1 MLVGIDIG
9 GTKTAVILSAHP
21 PETVWRAEFET
32 RPELGPEQA
41 IRKTLSLVHTG
52 LAQHGVGTELQ
63 AIGVSC
69 GGPLER
75 ANGLI
80 LSPPNLPTWNAVP
93 ITAILEAE
101 FNVPCALNN
110 DANAGAL
117 AEHQFGAGECC
128 KHMVFLTM
136 GTGLG
141 AGLILNGELFYGAS
155 DMAGEIG
162 HVRLTSRGPVGHNKA
177 GSAEGW
183 ASGGGM
189 AKHGAERVREAKS
202 AGVFTVLSAF
212 GEALTAKQIASAAQ
226 DNDGVAM
233 TIVEETGHRL
243 GEALAVLVDVLNPER
258 IVVGGLGFRLGERLL
273 GPARRRM
280 SEEALSPAV
289 LACQVLPARLGERI
303 GDVAAL
309 CVAMSAN
316 SERAQSTGW
325 LQRPIVSLAE

>member
-9 GTKTAVILSAHP
+9 GTKTAVVLSELP

-32 RPELGPEQA
+32 RPELGPERT
-41 IRKTLSLVHTG
+41 ISKILSLVHSG
-52 LAQHGVGTELQ
+52 LAQHGRGAVLQ

-69 GGPLER
+69 GGPLDR
-75 ANGLI
+75 TKGLI

-101 FNVPCALNN
+101 FHVPCLLNN

-117 AEHQFGAGECC
+117 AEHQFGAGERC

-162 HVRLTSRGPVGHNKA
+162 HVRLTAGGPVGHNKA

-189 AKHGAERVREAKS
+189 AKHGAERVREAKRT
-202 AGVFTVLSAF
+202 GVPTVLAEVS
-212 GEALTAKQIASAAQ
+212 GVLTAKQIASAAD
-226 DNDGVAM
+226 DNDEVAM
-233 TIVEETGHRL
+233 RIVEETGQRL

-273 GPARRRM
+273 GPARQRM
-280 SEEALSPAV
+280 SEEALLPAV

-309 CVAMSAN
+309 CVAMNAN
-316 SERAQSTGW
+316 AKRAWQ
-325 LQRPIVSLAE
+325 QRTAISMAE